1 MKNERKTE
9 IKVGITVTLSLL
21 LFIWIFGWAKNF
33 TLSTDRKEVQIE
45 YTQTAGLEVGDQVT
59 INGVILRCSFRNY
72 YARSNGW
79 KKS

>member
-59 INGVILRCSFRNY
+59 INGVRKGFVNKIKNV
-72 YARSNGW
+72 SN
-79 KKS
+79 KVLVS